1 MSRLVS
7 RWSRPPMREGQ
18 VHEFEMS
25 RKVAHR
31 LFIAAGGLSMA
42 ALLASTMPAVGA
54 AGQINIDL
62 TYDSVMDL
70 VRPISRPGISV
81 HHNLRVTLN
90 GNKLSENRDRS
101 TGRYFDKN
109 ATVQERGST
118 DPYQVVW
125 RVVDQQHLV
134 RTQVFPQSVRTMT
147 VTLNPDNT
155 CRLDVVE
162 QLKPGF
168 QEYAFLRISV
178 HELGY
183 FSSWRVVGTACAIR

>member
-1 MSRLVS
+1 VLKFETARATAH
-7 RWSRPPMREGQ
+7 RWSFG
-18 VHEFEMS
+18 
-25 RKVAHR
+25 VASGVSVA
-31 LFIAAGGLSMA
+31 LMVASAA
-42 ALLASTMPAVGA
+42 PAVGA
-54 AGQINIDL
+54 GGQINIDL
-62 TYDSVMDL
+62 TYESVMDL
-70 VRPISRPGISV
+70 VRPISRAGISV
-81 HHNLRVTLN
+81 HHNLNVTLN
-90 GNKLSENRDRS
+90 GNKLSEARDRS

-134 RTQVFPQSVRTMT
+134 RTQAFPQSVRTMT

-155 CRLDVVE
+155 CRLDVVD

-183 FSSWRVVGTACAIR
+183 FSSYRVVGTTCAIR